1 MGLARK
7 YGRISI
13 DKGGYVSGSGGNERA
28 GLCIVEQDGK
38 PVGTA
43 TWQDYHAAYSR
54 QVPLKYGPYLPPEV
68 LANQTF

>member
-1 MGLARK
+1 MPLARK

-13 DKGGYVSGSGGNERA
+13 DARGHVSGSGGNEWA

-43 TWQDYHAAYSR
+43 TWQDYRVAYMN
-54 QVPLKYGPYLPPEV
+54 QKPLRFGPYLLPELAPPEP
-68 LANQTF
+68 